1 MAFVGVKFD
10 NFNKKLIEVHKQDEE
25 ILAKYGIAV
34 DIEDDECF
42 NCGAEKLN
50 FFYSKNTNER
60 TLAEE
65 KRGYL
70 KCKCFSCNFTGDV
83 LDIVKAVDPNLK
95 NYKPGA
101 IVDYLL
107 SEEFQKRPNIIDV
120 NREYTRVKK
129 VRRKDKKEKPITDYI
144 KYINMWY
151 GNLKI
156 RLIEKNEEITSYLYK
171 RGFNQE
177 DFKYMYGYLGLE
189 DWTNE
194 DTGKN
199 YQNFIFPCSDYS
211 FIRRLIKEYYN
222 KKGKLFR
229 YMNSVSVPKTEH
241 YCYLLEMVTVNRI
254 IKNNFY
260 NIYICEGTFDTLT
273 VRILFKNQCLC
284 FATGGAGNN
293 HNLIAE
299 RLKNIAKEV
308 FLKSGKKLNII
319 TLFDVDA
326 VGEKGKDNLAELLKS
341 DYINVYKNFSKMIL
355 KNGKDINEEFQI
367 NRNQL
372 ENNLYIIDN
381 NLKEL

>member
-1 MAFVGVKFD
+1 MAFVGVKY
-10 NFNKKLIEVHKQDEE
+10 NSFNQKLIELHKQDEE
-25 ILAKYGIAV
+25 ILAKYGIQT

-50 FFYSKNTNER
+50 FFYSKTNKEGV
-60 TLAEE
+60 E
-65 KRGYL
+65 RGYL

-83 LDIVKAVDPNLK
+83 LDIVKVVDPNLK
-95 NYKPGA
+95 NSKPGA
-101 IVDYLL
+101 IVEYLL
-107 SEEFQKRPNIIDV
+107 SKEFQEKPNIIDT
-120 NREYTRVKK
+120 NREYTGVKK
-129 VRRKDKKEKPITDYI
+129 VRKKDKKEKPITDYI

-171 RGFNQE
+171 RGFNKD

-189 DWTNE
+189 DWTNK

-199 YQNFIFPCSDYS
+199 YQNFIFPCSNYS
-211 FIRRLIKEYYN
+211 FIRRLIKEYYTKN
-222 KKGKLFR
+222 GKLLR
-229 YMNSVSVPKTEH
+229 YMNSKSLEKTEH
-241 YCYLLEMVTVNRI
+241 YCYLLEMVTVDRI

-273 VRILFKNQCLC
+273 IRILFKNQCLC
-284 FATGGAGNN
+284 FATGGAGSN
-293 HNLIAE
+293 HNLIANK
-299 RLKNIAKEV
+299 LKNVAKEV

-319 TLFDVDA
+319 TMFDVDT
-326 VGEKGKDNLAELLKS
+326 VGEKGKDNLAELLK
-341 DYINVYKNFSKMIL
+341 DDCIRVYKNFSKMIL
-355 KNGKDINEEFQI
+355 KNGKDINEELQI
-367 NRNQL
+367 NRSEL

>member
-1 MAFVGVKFD
+1 MAFIGVKY
-10 NFNKKLIEVHKQDEE
+10 NSFNQKLIEFHKQDEE
-25 ILAKYGIAV
+25 ILAKYGIQT

-42 NCGAEKLN
+42 ICGAEKLN
-50 FFYSKNTNER
+50 FFYSKTTKEGV
-60 TLAEE
+60 E
-65 KRGYL
+65 RGYL

-95 NYKPGA
+95 NYKPGE

-107 SEEFQKRPNIIDV
+107 SDEFQKRPNIIDV

-129 VRRKDKKEKPITDYI
+129 VRRKDKKEKPIIDYI

-156 RLIEKNEEITSYLYK
+156 RLLEKNEEITSYLYK

-194 DTGKN
+194 DTGNN
-199 YQNFIFPCSDYS
+199 YQNFIFPCSNYS

-229 YMNSVSVPKTEH
+229 YMNSKSLEKTEH
-241 YCYLLEMVTVNRI
+241 YCYLLEMVTVDRI
-254 IKNNFY
+254 IKNNFF

-284 FATGGAGNN
+284 FATGGAGSN

-299 RLKNIAKEV
+299 RLKSIAKEV

-326 VGEKGKDNLAELLKS
+326 VGEKEKDNLAELLKN
-341 DYINVYKNFSKMIL
+341 DYINIYKNFSKMIL
-355 KNGKDINEEFQI
+355 KNGKDLNEEFQI

-372 ENNLYIIDN
+372 ENNLYIIDK

>member
-1 MAFVGVKFD
+1 MAFVGVKY
-10 NFNKKLIEVHKQDEE
+10 NSFNQKLIEVHKQDEE
-25 ILAKYGIAV
+25 ILAKYGIQT

-42 NCGAEKLN
+42 VCGAEKLN
-50 FFYSKNTNER
+50 FFYSKTNKEGV
-60 TLAEE
+60 E
-65 KRGYL
+65 RGYL

-83 LDIVKAVDPNLK
+83 LDIVKVVDPNLK
-95 NYKPGA
+95 NSKPGA
-101 IVDYLL
+101 IVEYLL
-107 SEEFQKRPNIIDV
+107 SEEFQKRPNIIDT
-120 NREYTRVKK
+120 NKEYTGVKK
-129 VRRKDKKEKPITDYI
+129 VRKKDKKEKPITDYI

-171 RGFNQE
+171 RGFNQD

-211 FIRRLIKEYYN
+211 FIRRLIKEYYT
-222 KKGKLFR
+222 KKGKLLR
-229 YMNSVSVPKTEH
+229 YMNSISVPKTEH

-260 NIYICEGTFDTLT
+260 NIYICEGVFDTLT

-284 FATGGAGNN
+284 FATGGAGSNQ
-293 HNLIAE
+293 NLIANK
-299 RLKNIAKEV
+299 LKNIAKEV
-308 FLKSGKKLNII
+308 FLKSGKKLNIVL
-319 TLFDVDA
+319 LFDVDI
-326 VGEKGKDNLAELLKS
+326 VGEKGKDNLAELLK
-341 DYINVYKNFSKMIL
+341 DDCIRVYQNFSKMIL
-355 KNGKDINEEFQI
+355 KSAKDINEELQI
-367 NRNQL
+367 NRNEL
-372 ENNLYIIDN
+372 ENNLHIIDN

>member
-1 MAFVGVKFD
+1 MVFVGVKY
-10 NFNKKLIEVHKQDEE
+10 NSFNQKLIELHKQDEE

-42 NCGAEKLN
+42 NCGSEKLN
-50 FFYSKNTNER
+50 FFYSKTNKEGV
-60 TLAEE
+60 E
-65 KRGYL
+65 RGYL

-83 LDIVKAVDPNLK
+83 LDIVKVVDPNLK
-95 NYKPGA
+95 NSKPGA
-101 IVDYLL
+101 IVEYLL
-107 SEEFQKRPNIIDV
+107 SKEFQKRPNIIDT
-120 NREYTRVKK
+120 NREYTGVKK

-171 RGFNQE
+171 RGFNQD

-211 FIRRLIKEYYN
+211 FIRRLIKEYYT
-222 KKGKLFR
+222 KKGKLLR
-229 YMNSVSVPKTEH
+229 YMNSKSLEKTEH
-241 YCYLLEMVTVNRI
+241 YCYLLEMVTVDRI
-254 IKNNFY
+254 IKNNFF

-273 VRILFKNQCLC
+273 LRILFKNQCLC
-284 FATGGAGNN
+284 FATGGAGSN
-293 HNLIAE
+293 HNLIAD
-299 RLKNIAKEV
+299 RLKKVAKEV
-308 FLKSGKKLNII
+308 FFKSGKKLNIV
-319 TLFDVDA
+319 TLFDVDKA
-326 VGEKGKDNLAELLKS
+326 GEKGKENLTELLK
-341 DYINVYKNFSKMIL
+341 DDCIRVYKNFSKMIL
-355 KNGKDINEEFQI
+355 KNGKDVNDELQI
-367 NRNQL
+367 NRSQL
-372 ENNLYIIDN
+372 EKNLYIIDN

>member
-10 NFNKKLIEVHKQDEE
+10 NFNKKLIEVHKLDEE

-50 FFYSKNTNER
+50 FFYSKTNKEGV
-60 TLAEE
+60 E
-65 KRGYL
+65 RGYL

-83 LDIVKAVDPNLK
+83 LDIVKVVDPNLK
-95 NYKPGA
+95 NSKPGA
-101 IVDYLL
+101 IVEYLL
-107 SEEFQKRPNIIDV
+107 SEEFQKRPNIIDT
-120 NREYTRVKK
+120 NREYTGVKK

-171 RGFNQE
+171 RGFNKD

-211 FIRRLIKEYYN
+211 FIRRLIKEYYT
-222 KKGKLFR
+222 KKGKLLR
-229 YMNSVSVPKTEH
+229 YMNSISVPKTEH

-260 NIYICEGTFDTLT
+260 NIYICEGVFDTLT

-284 FATGGAGNN
+284 FATGGAGSN
-293 HNLIAE
+293 HNLIAD
-299 RLKNIAKEV
+299 RLKKVAKEV
-308 FLKSGKKLNII
+308 YFRTGKRLNLIP
-319 TLFDVDA
+319 LFDTDMA
-326 VGEKGKDNLAELLKS
+326 GEKGQNNLVEILKN
-341 DYINVYKNFSKMIL
+341 DYVKVFNSISKMAL
-355 KNGKDINEEFQI
+355 KNGKDINEELQK
-367 NRNQL
+367 NRENL
-372 ENNLYIIDN
+372 EYVLNFVDN
-381 NLKEL
+381 KLKEL

>member
-50 FFYSKNTNER
+50 FFYSKNTNIKIQG
-60 TLAEE
+60 EE

-156 RLIEKNEEITSYLYK
+156 RLLEKNEEITSYLYK
-171 RGFNQE
+171 RGFNQD
-177 DFKYMYGYLGLE
+177 DFRYMYGYLGLE

>member
-1 MAFVGVKFD
+1 MAFVGVKY
-10 NFNKKLIEVHKQDEE
+10 NSFNQKLIEVHKLDEE

-50 FFYSKNTNER
+50 FFYSKTNKEGV
-60 TLAEE
+60 E
-65 KRGYL
+65 RGYL

-95 NYKPGA
+95 NSRPGA
-101 IVDYLL
+101 IVEYLL
-107 SEEFQKRPNIIDV
+107 SEEFQKRPNTIDT
-120 NREYTRVKK
+120 NREYTGVKK
-129 VRRKDKKEKPITDYI
+129 VRKKDKKEKPITDYI

-171 RGFNQE
+171 RGFNQD

-211 FIRRLIKEYYN
+211 FIRRLIKEYYT
-222 KKGKLFR
+222 KKGKLLR
-229 YMNSVSVPKTEH
+229 YMNSISVPKTEH

-260 NIYICEGTFDTLT
+260 NIYICEGVFDTLT

-284 FATGGAGNN
+284 FATGGAGSNQ
-293 HNLIAE
+293 NLIANK
-299 RLKNIAKEV
+299 LKNIAKEV
-308 FLKSGKKLNII
+308 FLKSGKKLNIVL
-319 TLFDVDA
+319 LFDVDI
-326 VGEKGKDNLAELLKS
+326 VGEKGKDNLAELLK
-341 DYINVYKNFSKMIL
+341 DDCIRVYQNFSKMIL
-355 KNGKDINEEFQI
+355 KSAKDINEELQI
-367 NRNQL
+367 NRNEL
-372 ENNLYIIDN
+372 ENNLHIIDN

>member
-25 ILAKYGIAV
+25 ILAKYGIQT

-42 NCGAEKLN
+42 VCGAEKLN
-50 FFYSKNTNER
+50 FFYSKNTNVK
-60 TLAEE
+60 TQGEE

-95 NYKPGA
+95 NYKAGA

-107 SEEFQKRPNIIDV
+107 SVEFQKRPNIIDV

-156 RLIEKNEEITSYLYK
+156 RLLEKNEEITSYLYK

-199 YQNFIFPCSDYS
+199 YQNFIFPCSDFS

-222 KKGKLFR
+222 KNGKLFR
-229 YMNSVSVPKTEH
+229 YMNSKSLEKTEH

-284 FATGGAGNN
+284 FATAGAGSN
-293 HNLIAE
+293 HNLIADK
-299 RLKNIAKEV
+299 LKNIAKEV
-308 FLKSGKKLNII
+308 FFKTGKRLNIV
-319 TLFDVDA
+319 TLFDVDKA
-326 VGEKGKDNLAELLKS
+326 GEKGKENLAELLKS
-341 DYINVYKNFSKMIL
+341 DYIRVYKNFSKMIL

-367 NRNQL
+367 NRNNL
-372 ENNLYIIDN
+372 ENNLYIIDK

>member
-50 FFYSKNTNER
+50 FFYSKNTNIK
-60 TLAEE
+60 TQGEE

-367 NRNQL
+367 NRNNL

>member
-1 MAFVGVKFD
+1 MAFVGVKY
-10 NFNKKLIEVHKQDEE
+10 NSFNQKLIEVHKLDEE

-50 FFYSKNTNER
+50 FFYSKTNKEGV
-60 TLAEE
+60 E
-65 KRGYL
+65 RGYL

-83 LDIVKAVDPNLK
+83 LDIVKVVDPNLK
-95 NYKPGA
+95 NSKPGA
-101 IVDYLL
+101 IVEYLL
-107 SEEFQKRPNIIDV
+107 SEEFQKKPNIIDT
-120 NREYTRVKK
+120 NREYTGVKK
-129 VRRKDKKEKPITDYI
+129 VRKKDKKEKPITDYI

-171 RGFNQE
+171 RGFNQD

-211 FIRRLIKEYYN
+211 FIRRLIKEYYT
-222 KKGKLFR
+222 KKGKLLR
-229 YMNSVSVPKTEH
+229 YMNSISLPKTEH

-254 IKNNFY
+254 IKNNFF

-284 FATGGAGNN
+284 FATGGAGSN
-293 HNLIAE
+293 HNLIVT
-299 RLKNIAKEV
+299 RLKKVAKEV

-319 TLFDVDA
+319 TMFDVDT
-326 VGEKGKDNLAELLKS
+326 VGEKGKDNLAELLK
-341 DYINVYKNFSKMIL
+341 DDCIRVYKNFSKMIL
-355 KNGKDINEEFQI
+355 KNGKDLNEELQI
-367 NRNQL
+367 NRSEL

>member
-1 MAFVGVKFD
+1 MVFVGVKY
-10 NFNKKLIEVHKQDEE
+10 NSFNQKLIELHKQDEE

-42 NCGAEKLN
+42 NCGSEKLN
-50 FFYSKNTNER
+50 FFYSKTNKEGV
-60 TLAEE
+60 E
-65 KRGYL
+65 RGYL

-83 LDIVKAVDPNLK
+83 LDIVKVVDPNLK
-95 NYKPGA
+95 NSKPGA
-101 IVDYLL
+101 IVEYLL
-107 SEEFQKRPNIIDV
+107 SEEFQKRPNIIDT
-120 NREYTRVKK
+120 NREYTGVKK

-171 RGFNQE
+171 RGFNKD

-211 FIRRLIKEYYN
+211 FIRRLIKEYYT
-222 KKGKLFR
+222 KKGKLLR
-229 YMNSVSVPKTEH
+229 YMNSISVPKTEH

-260 NIYICEGTFDTLT
+260 NIYICEGVFDTLT

-284 FATGGAGNN
+284 FATGGAGSN
-293 HNLIAE
+293 HNLIAD
-299 RLKNIAKEV
+299 RLKKVAKEV
-308 FLKSGKKLNII
+308 YFRTGKRLNLIP
-319 TLFDVDA
+319 LFDTDMA
-326 VGEKGKDNLAELLKS
+326 GEKGQNNLVEILKN
-341 DYINVYKNFSKMIL
+341 DYVKVFNSISKMAL
-355 KNGKDINEEFQI
+355 KNGKDINEELQK
-367 NRNQL
+367 NRENL
-372 ENNLYIIDN
+372 EYVLNFVDN
-381 NLKEL
+381 KLKEL

>member
-1 MAFVGVKFD
+1 MAFVGVKY
-10 NFNKKLIEVHKQDEE
+10 NSFNQKLIEVHKQDEE

-50 FFYSKNTNER
+50 FFYSKTNKEGV
-60 TLAEE
+60 E
-65 KRGYL
+65 RGYL

-83 LDIVKAVDPNLK
+83 LDIVKTVDPNLK
-95 NYKPGA
+95 NSKPGA
-101 IVDYLL
+101 IVEYLL
-107 SEEFQKRPNIIDV
+107 SKEFQEKPNIIDT
-120 NREYTRVKK
+120 NREYIGVKK
-129 VRRKDKKEKPITDYI
+129 VRKKDKKEKPITDYI

-171 RGFNQE
+171 RGFNKD

-211 FIRRLIKEYYN
+211 FIRRLIKEYYT
-222 KKGKLFR
+222 KKGKLLR
-229 YMNSVSVPKTEH
+229 YMNSISVPKTEH

-260 NIYICEGTFDTLT
+260 NIYICEGVFDTLT

-284 FATGGAGNN
+284 FATGGAGSN

-299 RLKNIAKEV
+299 RLKKVAKEV
-308 FLKSGKKLNII
+308 YFKTGKRLNLIP
-319 TLFDVDA
+319 LFDTDMA
-326 VGEKGKDNLAELLKS
+326 GEKGQNNLVE
-341 DYINVYKNFSKMIL
+341 IL
-355 KNGKDINEEFQI
+355 KNDYVKVFNSISKMALKKGKDVNEELQK
-367 NRNQL
+367 NRENL
-372 ENNLYIIDN
+372 EYVLNFVDN
-381 NLKEL
+381 KLKEL

>member
-1 MAFVGVKFD
+1 MVFVGVKY
-10 NFNKKLIEVHKQDEE
+10 NSFNQKLIELHKQDEE

-42 NCGAEKLN
+42 NCGSEKLN
-50 FFYSKNTNER
+50 FFYSKTNKEGV
-60 TLAEE
+60 E
-65 KRGYL
+65 RGYL

-83 LDIVKAVDPNLK
+83 LDIVKVVDPNLK
-95 NYKPGA
+95 NSKPGA
-101 IVDYLL
+101 IVEYLL
-107 SEEFQKRPNIIDV
+107 SKEFQKRPNIIDT
-120 NREYTRVKK
+120 NREYTGVKK

-171 RGFNQE
+171 RGFNQD

-211 FIRRLIKEYYN
+211 FIRRLIKEYYT
-222 KKGKLFR
+222 KKGKLLR
-229 YMNSVSVPKTEH
+229 YMNSKSLEKTEH
-241 YCYLLEMVTVNRI
+241 YCYLLEMVTVDRI
-254 IKNNFY
+254 IKNNFF

-284 FATGGAGNN
+284 FATAGAGSN
-293 HNLIAE
+293 HNLIAT
-299 RLKNIAKEV
+299 RLKKVAKEV
-308 FLKSGKKLNII
+308 FFKSGKKLNIV
-319 TLFDVDA
+319 TLFDVDKA
-326 VGEKGKDNLAELLKS
+326 GEKGKDNLAELLK
-341 DYINVYKNFSKMIL
+341 DDCIRVYKNFSKMIL
-355 KNGKDINEEFQI
+355 KNGKDVNEELQI
-367 NRNQL
+367 NRSEL
-372 ENNLYIIDN
+372 ENNLHIIDN

>member
-1 MAFVGVKFD
+1 MAFIGVKY
-10 NFNKKLIEVHKQDEE
+10 NSFNQKLIELHNQDEE
-25 ILAKYGIAV
+25 ILAKYGIQT

-42 NCGAEKLN
+42 ICGAEKLN
-50 FFYSKNTNER
+50 FFYSKTTKEGV
-60 TLAEE
+60 E
-65 KRGYL
+65 RGYL

-107 SEEFQKRPNIIDV
+107 SDEFQKRPNIIDV

-129 VRRKDKKEKPITDYI
+129 VRRKDKKEKPIIDYI

-156 RLIEKNEEITSYLYK
+156 RLLEKNVEITSYLYK

-194 DTGKN
+194 DTGNN
-199 YQNFIFPCSDYS
+199 YQNFIFPCSNYS

-229 YMNSVSVPKTEH
+229 YMNSKSLEKTEH
-241 YCYLLEMVTVNRI
+241 YCYLLEMVTVDRI
-254 IKNNFY
+254 IKNNFF

-284 FATGGAGNN
+284 FATGGAGSN

-299 RLKNIAKEV
+299 RLKSIAKEV

-326 VGEKGKDNLAELLKS
+326 VGEKEKDNLAELLKN
-341 DYINVYKNFSKMIL
+341 DYINVYKNFSKMML

-372 ENNLYIIDN
+372 ENNLHIIDK

>member
-25 ILAKYGIAV
+25 ILAKYGIQT

-42 NCGAEKLN
+42 VCGAEKLN
-50 FFYSKNTNER
+50 FFYSKNTNVK
-60 TLAEE
+60 TQGEE

-156 RLIEKNEEITSYLYK
+156 RLLEKNEEITSYLYK

-341 DYINVYKNFSKMIL
+341 DYINVYKNFSKIIL